1 MSCDCAFSVIN
12 KELSNE
18 ENHHWRQAWKLTF
31 KDDDNVNGKLLRQL
45 AHNKSDLFMDKTS
58 DLVILGVGKII
69 EGKSCSCIDN
79 LKSGDVSQA
88 IVECRKCNSRG
99 FLSVNVIH
107 RRKNI
112 VTVGFEYF
120 AINCLDENFLHQSV
134 ASSKSHGTS
143 ESQSSSH
150 PAVKPS

>member
-18 ENHHWRQAWKLTF
+18 ENHHWKQAWKLTF
-31 KDDDNVNGKLLRQL
+31 KDDDNVNGKLIRQL
-45 AHNKSDLFMDKTS
+45 AYNKSDLFMDKTS

-99 FLSVNVIH
+99 FVSVNVIH